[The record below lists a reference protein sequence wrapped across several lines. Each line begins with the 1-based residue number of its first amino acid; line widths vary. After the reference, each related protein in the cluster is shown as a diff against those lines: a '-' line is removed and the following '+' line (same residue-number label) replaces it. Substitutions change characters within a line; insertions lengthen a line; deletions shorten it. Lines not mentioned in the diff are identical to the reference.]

1 MFTTPAPSAPTLST
15 TTSSAQPTS
24 PSRSGRLRGLSY
36 LRSYTHNHLHSH
48 SSDRSSSGPAAS
60 IRRPS
65 LHRSRSQSSPN
76 SARNARNHAA
86 TSSDPSPQLDLAS
99 SRSNNNHGGSSG
111 WVPTVVGRS
120 GLSRVASS
128 AEPSN
133 TSATSP
139 RPASMTRNRTE
150 SAAPALGAASN
161 GAVGDAATPTKLLP
175 SIRFIPHD
183 DPRATRPSL
192 QFPVISRTLPNE
204 DSVIRVGRYSEK
216 DSAPTDVPANIPSA
230 APVGFKSKVVSRRHC
245 EFWCKDG
252 QWWIKDV
259 KSSSGTFLNH
269 IRLSQPGVESKPFK
283 VGDGDVVQLGI
294 DFRGG
299 EEMIFRCVKIRIEC
313 NRNWQKSLNSFN
325 KSTHKTLRKLAQST
339 VKVKDSDTASTHS
352 TDCSICLTSIRPCQ
366 ALFVA
371 PCSHVWHYKCISR
384 VINGPSYP
392 QFMCPNCRMVNDLDA
407 DVSEPEDSDDD
418 DDMDDENFSKMI
430 AETRLALGMQEDDD
444 EGTATPRPKAHI
456 RGTAAPR
463 PSGATQNL
471 AAAPAMSGAV
481 PASISE
487 DDDVSLALERVGLAG
502 EESGPSSDPDQA
514 SDGGVQ
520 TPPDEDSQ
528 DDTAGSSSA
537 TSGPIPIATPGNG
550 TSGTTPF
557 GSSTI
562 LNTPNPTAQYAL
574 TPTPAASTGLDCPT
588 TPRNDAGP
596 FVLDGSGT
604 RNSNRRSSMDEAV
617 QVLERGADENA
628 GVSN

>member
-48 SSDRSSSGPAAS
+48 SSDRSTSGPAAS

-76 SARNARNHAA
+76 SARNARNHTAS
-86 TSSDPSPQLDLAS
+86 SSDPSPQLDLAS
-99 SRSNNNHGGSSG
+99 SRTNNPHGASSG

-128 AEPSN
+128 AEPST

-150 SAAPALGAASN
+150 SAAPALGAASTN
-161 GAVGDAATPTKLLP
+161 AAAAGDGSTPSKQLP

-216 DSAPTDVPANIPSA
+216 DTIPTDVPANVPSA

-245 EFWCKDG
+245 EFWCRDG

-313 NRNWQKSLNSFN
+313 NRNWQKSLNNFN
-325 KSTHKTLRKLAQST
+325 KSTHKTLRKLAQGTGKS
-339 VKVKDSDTASTHS
+339 KDSDAASTHS
-352 TDCSICLTSIRPCQ
+352 TDCSICLMSVRPCQ

-384 VINGPSYP
+384 VINGPTYP

-407 DVSEPEDSDDD
+407 DVSEPEDF
-418 DDMDDENFSKMI
+418 DDEMDESLD
-430 AETRLALGMQEDDD
+430 EVLARAKGPNTNGSLSIEEEV
-444 EGTATPRPKAHI
+444 EGTATPRPI
-456 RGTAAPR
+456 G
-463 PSGATQNL
+463 
-471 AAAPAMSGAV
+471 
-481 PASISE
+481 
-487 DDDVSLALERVGLAG
+487 
-502 EESGPSSDPDQA
+502 ESGPSSDPDQET

-528 DDTAGSSSA
+528 DDAAGSASA
-537 TSGPIPIATPGNG
+537 TSGPIPIATPANG
-550 TSGTTPF
+550 ASGATPF

-562 LNTPNPTAQYAL
+562 LNTPNPRTQYAL
-574 TPTPAASTGLDCPT
+574 TPTPASTGLDCPM

-604 RNSNRRSSMDEAV
+604 RSNNRRSSMDEAV
-617 QVLERGADENA
+617 EALERGADENA
-628 GVSN
+628 GVGN

>member
-1 MFTTPAPSAPTLST
+1 
-15 TTSSAQPTS
+15 
-24 PSRSGRLRGLSY
+24 
-36 LRSYTHNHLHSH
+36 
-48 SSDRSSSGPAAS
+48 
-60 IRRPS
+60 
-65 LHRSRSQSSPN
+65 
-76 SARNARNHAA
+76 
-86 TSSDPSPQLDLAS
+86 
-99 SRSNNNHGGSSG
+99 
-111 WVPTVVGRS
+111 
-120 GLSRVASS
+120 
-128 AEPSN
+128 
-133 TSATSP
+133 
-139 RPASMTRNRTE
+139 MTRNRAE

-161 GAVGDAATPTKLLP
+161 GAVGDAATPTKQLP

-192 QFPVISRTLPNE
+192 QFPVISRTLLNE

-216 DSAPTDVPANIPSA
+216 DSIPTDVPANIPSA

-313 NRNWQKSLNSFN
+313 NRNWQKSLNNFN
-325 KSTHKTLRKLAQST
+325 KSTHKTLRRLAQGT
-339 VKVKDSDTASTHS
+339 GKVKDSDTASVHS
-352 TDCSICLTSIRPCQ
+352 TDCSICLMSIRPCQ

-407 DVSEPEDSDDD
+407 DVSEPEDF
-418 DDMDDENFSKMI
+418 DDELDESLDEVLAK
-430 AETRLALGMQEDDD
+430 TRITTTNGLGIEEEV
-444 EGTATPRPKAHI
+444 EGTATPRP
-456 RGTAAPR
+456 
-463 PSGATQNL
+463 SGVTQNHVVE
-471 AAAPAMSGAV
+471 AAMSGAV
-481 PASISE
+481 PVSTSE
-487 DDDVSLALERVGLAG
+487 DDDISLALERVGLAG

-550 TSGTTPF
+550 ASGATPF

-562 LNTPNPTAQYAL
+562 LNTPNPRTQYAL
-574 TPTPAASTGLDCPT
+574 TPTPAASTGLDCPM

-604 RNSNRRSSMDEAV
+604 RNSNRRSSMDEAAE
-617 QVLERGADENA
+617 VLERGADENA
-628 GVSN
+628 GVGN